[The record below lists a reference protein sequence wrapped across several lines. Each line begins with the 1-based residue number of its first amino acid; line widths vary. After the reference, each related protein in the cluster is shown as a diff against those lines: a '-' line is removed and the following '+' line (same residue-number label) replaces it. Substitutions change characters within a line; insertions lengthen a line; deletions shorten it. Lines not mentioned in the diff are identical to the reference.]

1 MSNGYYV
8 TSSGSTYYQ
17 GSYAYILRSDYSMSY
32 AFIDEG
38 TLTISYEGDNITVEL
53 EAKDL
58 GATEY
63 TQSIRALRFCKSS
76 SRASV
81 PTRR

>member
-1 MSNGYYV
+1 MGGYMSNGYYV

-58 GATEY
+58 GGYRVHTKYSGAQILQKY
-63 TQSIRALRFCKSS
+63 
-76 SRASV
+76 
-81 PTRR
+81 